1 MNVVYLYPDAEGR
14 ERRVLPVKYRNKVR
28 WIDIGDEDESQNL
41 DPDRGQQE
49 GPSDTAAENA
59 GAAQAG
65 EEDSAA
71 RTDEGEPKV
80 KKPRLEEQGADP
92 EAGPSSKEVQLSE
105 SNAGASAVSGE
116 SSSGQPDRPSE
127 QTPSGEISERIAGEK
142 QKEADAGEDPKVSA
156 ESEEK
161 PLTASQNSPS
171 RKISASESPDGKKVL
186 EKLKNKFNEEL
197 SCSICN
203 EVFISV
209 RKVKIVLLA
218 LFYILVSF
226 CSRCPC
232 PAATS
237 SASSACPSGRSS
249 ASPVSTTAP
258 TAGRRW
264 GGTVSRPTCTWR
276 TSSRRGRLSW
286 EQTCWQ
292 RGKRPWRTEK
302 VGYIIII
309 LGFLYIYLIFL
320 TFLEQEKEDAEEENA
335 RKKSRQDNRRR
346 GAGRRGGRGGGGAR
360 GTIEAYLSA
369 RPGIPVVIRASGE
382 SGRGGRARGG
392 SVSVA
397 AAGGSSSLAS
407 TSTTED
413 ESGGGRYG
421 LRSSSPRRRGT
432 RAAAATA

>member
-1 MNVVYLYPDAEGR
+1 MAAPAPPKPDPEPEEDSSVPSEVRLGSRQELEELKEEEVRMNVVYLYPDAEGR

-41 DPDRGQQE
+41 DPERGQQE

-80 KKPRLEEQGADP
+80 KKPRLEGQGADP

-105 SNAGASAVSGE
+105 SNAGAGAVSGE
-116 SSSGQPDRPSE
+116 SSSGQPDRTSE

-142 QKEADAGEDPKVSA
+142 QKEADAGEDPNASA

-161 PLTASQNSPS
+161 PLTASQKSPS

-218 LFYILVSF
+218 LFLHTCIFLQPMSMPCGHVF
-226 CSRCPC
+226 CKFCLSKWKKQCQSRQYDCPNC
-232 PAATS
+232 
-237 SASSACPSGRSS
+237 R
-249 ASPVSTTAP
+249 
-258 TAGRRW
+258 
-264 GGTVSRPTCTWR
+264 
-276 TSSRRGRLSW
+276 
-286 EQTCWQ
+286 Q
-292 RGKRPWRTEK
+292 K
-302 VGYIIII
+302 VGRDRVTPNLYLENLITSWTSE
-309 LGFLYIYLIFL
+309 LGADML
-320 TFLEQEKEDAEEENA
+320 AE
-335 RKKSRQDNRRR
+335 RKKAVEDR
-346 GAGRRGGRGGGGAR
+346 
-360 GTIEAYLSA
+360 
-369 RPGIPVVIRASGE
+369 E
-382 SGRGGRARGG
+382 SGIHYYNLG
-392 SVSVA
+392 VS
-397 AAGGSSSLAS
+397 L
-407 TSTTED
+407 
-413 ESGGGRYG
+413 
-421 LRSSSPRRRGT
+421 
-432 RAAAATA
+432 